1 MYGRL
6 GKRVLDLLIAIPLL
20 CLALPLT
27 GGVALLVRWRL
38 GTPVIFRQSRP
49 GVAGQPFT
57 IFKFRTMV
65 DPRDTEGNLLSD
77 AERLTPFSR
86 FLRSTSLDEL
96 PELLNVI
103 RGEMSLVGPRPL
115 LMRYY
120 PYYTDRERVRFQVRP
135 GMTGWAQVH
144 GRSTVPWDERL
155 AYDVWY
161 VENLSLILDLRILLM
176 TIGRVLRRKDIT
188 ADPTNERLQHDLD
201 VERSMMGAS
210 RKDR

>member
-1 MYGRL
+1 MYQRL
-6 GKRVLDLLIAIPLL
+6 GKRTLDLLIAIPLFS
-20 CLALPLT
+20 LALPLM
-27 GGVALLVRWRL
+27 GVLALLVRWRL
-38 GTPVIFRQSRP
+38 GTPRIFRQSRP
-49 GVAGQPFT
+49 GLGGQPFT

-65 DPRDTEGNLLSD
+65 DPRDGEGNLLSD
-77 AERLTPFSR
+77 AERLTAFSR

-115 LMRYY
+115 LTRYY

-176 TIGRVLRRKDIT
+176 TIGRVLRRKDVT
-188 ADPTNERLQHDLD
+188 ADPANERLQHDLD
-201 VERSMMGAS
+201 VERSMIGA
-210 RKDR
+210 RREDR